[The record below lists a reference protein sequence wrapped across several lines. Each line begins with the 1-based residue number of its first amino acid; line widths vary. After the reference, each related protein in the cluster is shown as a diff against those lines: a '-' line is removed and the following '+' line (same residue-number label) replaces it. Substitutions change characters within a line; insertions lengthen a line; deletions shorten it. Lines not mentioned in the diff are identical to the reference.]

1 MQLECKLM
9 VGRRQLRENALK
21 ALYANSKNPQ
31 EFRVV
36 HRNLLQ
42 SLEKIF
48 PLYVSQLSLLLA
60 VRDEAQEK
68 IEIAKHK
75 NLKTEADLDPN
86 FKFVNNLIFKKLD
99 EIIELQ
105 QYLSKNQQLNW
116 NENRQYAQT
125 ILKKILNSNIYENY
139 MAQLEQNFEEDKVL
153 IHKIFDK
160 YIAKNEN
167 LIDFYE
173 EKDIA
178 WADDIHIANSM
189 TYKTLKFI
197 EENSDFQT
205 LLSIFKG
212 TRDKDFLE
220 KLIEEVMGNQEVLD
234 QEIEE
239 RLVNWE
245 LHRIADIDK
254 LILQMAIAE
263 LKYMPDIPP
272 RVVLNEYIELAKTFS
287 TPSSNVFINGIL
299 DKFIKDKN
307 VINKES

>member
-31 EFRVV
+31 EFSVV
-36 HRNLLQ
+36 HRNLLE

-60 VRDEAQEK
+60 VRDEALEK

-86 FKFVNNLIFKKLD
+86 FKFVNNVILKKLD
-99 EIIELQ
+99 ENAEIQ
-105 QYLSKNQQLNW
+105 KYLSKNQQLNW
-116 NENRQYAQT
+116 NQNRQYAQT
-125 ILKKILNSNIYENY
+125 ILKKILNSSIYENY
-139 MAQLEQNFEEDKVL
+139 MSKLEQNFEEDKTL

-220 KLIEEVMGNQEVLD
+220 KLLEEVMGNQEVLD